1 MPAHIDFA
9 SVGAGQN
16 LFFVDTEDP
25 IYLIFHSVCG
35 DFDYQPSV
43 YHPSRILDEHFGVG
57 LDHEDS
63 LQPLNLNNRL
73 VTRTPAGYLK
83 NWRSELA
90 NQDSQD
96 TLYKKKKK
104 PSLNWRGENME
115 DQAIKI
121 KIKPKKKKEETC
133 LESDSE
139 EDKILSSRDLF
150 KFSMPENPECS
161 DVDIK
166 DIFLLSKPIIRWYV
180 SIEKTNDIEN
190 NELEEHGEHLEN
202 GNLENA
208 NIVSNENTD
217 LGDKVPEENYAHF
230 ENRNLDDIPQVSHE
244 KTDNDKTEEHD
255 TNVDTGDLNNISGVL
270 KEKTNAEND
279 EAKGHDI
286 SFNNE
291 NLDRYLDKEIII
303 NNMSNSEDEHVD
315 KEETTNENK
324 KANNI
329 KDKNGNEL
337 MNEIDLNLVETAQK
351 EVNSTSDDILK
362 PTIVQEIS
370 PSETFRK
377 HLRYPH
383 AINKSS
389 TNKKLQKMPS
399 AISSA
404 KWREYYKKAEEIKN
418 KKTEEVEKRK
428 ELRKKAKENKENKKK
443 LKTKTTARKKPSKLM
458 QKPLLP

>member
-1 MPAHIDFA
+1 MSAQRNGQFA
-9 SVGAGQN
+9 R
-16 LFFVDTEDP
+16 FPRF
-25 IYLIFHSVCG
+25 YLVKSAWE
-35 DFDYQPSV
+35 
-43 YHPSRILDEHFGVG
+43 RT
-57 LDHEDS
+57 
-63 LQPLNLNNRL
+63 
-73 VTRTPAGYLK
+73 VT
-83 NWRSELA
+83 
-90 NQDSQD
+90 
-96 TLYKKKKK
+96 
-104 PSLNWRGENME
+104 
-115 DQAIKI
+115 
-121 KIKPKKKKEETC
+121 
-133 LESDSE
+133 
-139 EDKILSSRDLF
+139 
-150 KFSMPENPECS
+150 
-161 DVDIK
+161 
-166 DIFLLSKPIIRWYV
+166 
-180 SIEKTNDIEN
+180 IEKTNDIEN

-279 EAKGHDI
+279 DAKGHDI

-458 QKPLLP
+458 QKPLLPQKKAKIKCAECGEELESETEEEDEMNIGCDNCENWFHMKCTEFYGIPYAEASEKTYNCVKSENPNLSTKTTLKAAIGN

>member
-1 MPAHIDFA
+1 MMETNTIAEA
-9 SVGAGQN
+9 
-16 LFFVDTEDP
+16 
-25 IYLIFHSVCG
+25 
-35 DFDYQPSV
+35 
-43 YHPSRILDEHFGVG
+43 
-57 LDHEDS
+57 
-63 LQPLNLNNRL
+63 
-73 VTRTPAGYLK
+73 VT
-83 NWRSELA
+83 
-90 NQDSQD
+90 D
-96 TLYKKKKK
+96 
-104 PSLNWRGENME
+104 
-115 DQAIKI
+115 
-121 KIKPKKKKEETC
+121 
-133 LESDSE
+133 
-139 EDKILSSRDLF
+139 
-150 KFSMPENPECS
+150 
-161 DVDIK
+161 DI
-166 DIFLLSKPIIRWYV
+166 IIV

-255 TNVDTGDLNNISGVL
+255 TNVDTGDLNNTSGVL

-324 KANNI
+324 KANNM

-337 MNEIDLNLVETAQK
+337 MNEIDLNPVETAQK

-370 PSETFRK
+370 PSET
-377 HLRYPH
+377 
-383 AINKSS
+383 
-389 TNKKLQKMPS
+389 

-458 QKPLLP
+458 QKPLLPQKKAKIKCAECGEELESETEEEDEMNIGCDNCENWFHMKCTEFYGIPYAEASEKTYNCVKRNRMVMINTERDGKFHYV